1 MSNLYTATLKEIKQ
15 IQWLQL
21 EKQLEYL
28 QKKSRFYQE
37 VFKKNKIEL
46 SKISSYEEFQ
56 RIPITTKE
64 NLQQFNEDFLC
75 VPENE
80 IIDFVTT
87 SGTLGKPVSLALNE
101 ADLQRL
107 ATNEMESF
115 RIVGVQKEDVVQITT
130 TLDRRF
136 MAGMAYFLGL
146 RKLGSG
152 IVRTGSGL
160 PQLQW
165 DSIARFKPK
174 YLVAVPSFLLKM
186 IEYAGTNHIDF
197 KNSSVQAAICIGEP
211 IRNKDFKLNSLG
223 SKIRKLWDIELF
235 STYASTEMATA
246 YTECEAHLGNHVQ
259 QELIFTEILDE
270 AGNPVKPGETGELVI
285 TTLQAE
291 TMPLLRF
298 ATGDM
303 VSYSDEPCKCGRN
316 TLRLSAVIGRKK
328 QMIKFKGT
336 SLYPQHIIEVLNDF
350 KGISAFVIEANSN
363 EFGTDEVVVKIPDS
377 LNPENVILLKEHFKS
392 KLQVTP
398 CVEQVSL
405 KVIENLKF
413 QEGSRKPVV
422 FIDYRRSKPN
432 RS

>member
-1 MSNLYTATLKEIKQ
+1 MSNIYTASSGEIKR

-21 EKQLEYL
+21 EKQLLYL
-28 QKKSRFYQE
+28 QKNSGFYRKL
-37 VFKKNKIEL
+37 FKKNEIDPDKIN
-46 SKISSYEEFQ
+46 SYIEFQ
-56 RIPITTKE
+56 KIPITTKE
-64 NLQQFNEDFLC
+64 NVQEFNQDFLC
-75 VPENE
+75 VPESE

-87 SGTLGKPVSLALNE
+87 SGTLGKPVSFALNE
-101 ADLQRL
+101 TDLQRL

-115 RIVGVQKEDVVQITT
+115 KMIGIKKEDVVQITT

-146 RKLGSG
+146 RKLGAG
-152 IVRTGSGL
+152 IVRTGSGF

-186 IEYAGTNHIDF
+186 IEYSELNNIDCN
-197 KNSSVQAAICIGEP
+197 NSSVKAVICIGEP
-211 IRNKDFKLNSLG
+211 IRDLEFKLNSLG
-223 SKIRKLWDIELF
+223 SKISKLWDIELF

-246 YTECEAHLGNHVQ
+246 FTECEAHRGNHAQ
-259 QELIFTEILDE
+259 PELIFTEILDE

-285 TTLQAE
+285 TTLQVE

-303 VSYSDEPCKCGRN
+303 VSYTDEPCPCGRN
-316 TLRLSAVIGRKK
+316 TLRLSPVLGRKK

-336 SLYPQHIIEVLNDF
+336 SLYPQHIIEVLNNF
-350 KGISAFVIEANSN
+350 KGIPAFVIEVNTN
-363 EFGTDEVVVKIPDS
+363 DVGTDAVVVKIPDS
-377 LNPENVILLKEHFKS
+377 LSAEKVSLLKEHFKS

-398 CVEQVSL
+398 TLEQVSL
-405 KVIENLKF
+405 KIIEKLKSP
-413 QEGSRKPVV
+413 EGSRKPLV
-422 FIDYRRSKPN
+422 FIDYR
-432 RS
+432 

>member
-1 MSNLYTATLKEIKQ
+1 MSNIYTASSEEIKRL
-15 IQWLQL
+15 QWLQL
-21 EKQLEYL
+21 EKQLLYL
-28 QKKSRFYQE
+28 QKKSVFYRKM
-37 VFKKNKIEL
+37 FKKNEIDPGKIN
-46 SKISSYEEFQ
+46 SYIEFQ
-56 RIPITTKE
+56 KIPITTKE
-64 NLQQFNEDFLC
+64 DVQEFNEDFIC
-75 VPENE
+75 VQESE

-87 SGTLGKPVSLALNE
+87 SGTLGKPVSFALNE

-115 RIVGVQKEDVVQITT
+115 KIIGIRKEDVVQITT

-146 RKLGSG
+146 RKLGAG

-186 IEYAGTNHIDF
+186 IEYAELNNIDPN
-197 KNSSVQAAICIGEP
+197 NSSVKAVICIGEP
-211 IRNKDFKLNSLG
+211 IRDLEFKLNSLG
-223 SKIRKLWDIELF
+223 SKISKLWDIELF

-246 YTECEAHLGNHVQ
+246 FTECEAHRGNHAQ
-259 QELIFTEILDE
+259 PELIFTEILDE
-270 AGNPVKPGETGELVI
+270 AGNPVKQGETGELVV
-285 TTLQAE
+285 TTLQVE

-303 VSYSDEPCKCGRN
+303 VSYTDEPCTCGRN
-316 TLRLSAVIGRKK
+316 TLRLSPVLGRKK

-336 SLYPQHIIEVLNDF
+336 SLYPQHIIEVLNNF
-350 KGISAFVIEANSN
+350 KGIPAFVIEVNIN
-363 EFGTDEVVVKIPDS
+363 EVGTDEVVVKIPDF
-377 LNPENVILLKEHFKS
+377 LNAEKISLLKDHFKS

-398 CVEQVSL
+398 TLEQVSL
-405 KVIENLKF
+405 KIIEKLRSP
-413 QEGSRKPVV
+413 EGSRKPVV
-422 FIDYRRSKPN
+422 FIDYR
-432 RS
+432 